1 MAGWSPGLGRPGGD
15 LLFRGLCRS
24 TIGAWCGEPE
34 PAFFQRDPQFPDP
47 GSVCCGKAIVLTG
60 AAALAPGLGR
70 ESLARGQLC
79 IRFRAVQ
86 PIRCVYVALDSAWPM
101 AATMVIC
108 AITLAPAWL
117 PRGHL

>member
-1 MAGWSPGLGRPGGD
+1 MAGLVATYSSAVCAEALSA
-15 LLFRGLCRS
+15 RGEV
-24 TIGAWCGEPE
+24 EPE
-34 PAFFQRDPQFPDP
+34 PAIFQRDPQFPDP

-79 IRFRAVQ
+79 IRLRAVH

-108 AITLAPAWL
+108 AITLAPGRL